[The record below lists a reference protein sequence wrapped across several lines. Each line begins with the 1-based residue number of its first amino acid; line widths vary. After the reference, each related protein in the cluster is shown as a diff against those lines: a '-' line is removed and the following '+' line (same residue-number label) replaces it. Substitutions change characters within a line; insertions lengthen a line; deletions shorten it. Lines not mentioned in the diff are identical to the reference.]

1 MSVSAPEDRVPEVQV
16 AMNGETRPLDLD
28 DRDLPNWVTDALP
41 DRGEKLKRKTYD
53 ERMGALQRELVK
65 MQAWQEA
72 SGARVVCLFE
82 GRDAAGKGGNIKRVR
97 ENLNARRARV
107 VALPKP
113 TERERG
119 EWYFQRYARHL
130 PTTGEIVLFDRSWY
144 NRAGV
149 ERVMGFAGE
158 AQVEHFLEEAPRFEA
173 MLVRD
178 GIHLRKFWLNIAQA
192 TQIKRFHDRR
202 HDPLK
207 GWKLSPMDVAA
218 LGKWEDY
225 TRARDAMFAATH
237 TDHAP
242 WTVVRADD
250 KRRARLGL
258 IASLLD
264 GIDYV
269 GKDQGALGAVDRSM
283 VGGPE
288 AAA

>member
-1 MSVSAPEDRVPEVQV
+1 MTRDRVAEAQV
-16 AMNGETRPLDLD
+16 SLGGRTRPLDLD
-28 DRDLPNWVTDALP
+28 DEALPSWVTDALP
-41 DRGEKLKRKTYD
+41 DRGEKLRRKDYD
-53 ERMGALQRELVK
+53 RQMDALQRELVK
-65 MQAWQEA
+65 LQAWQEA
-72 SGARVVCLFE
+72 TGERVLCLFE
-82 GRDAAGKGGNIKRVR
+82 GRDAAGKGGNIKRVA
-97 ENLNARRARV
+97 ENLNARRARI

-113 TERERG
+113 SERELG
-119 EWYFQRYARHL
+119 QWYFQRYAAHL

-149 ERVMGFAGE
+149 ERVMGFADE
-158 AQVEHFLEEAPRFEA
+158 AQVARFLEEAPRFEA

-202 HDPLK
+202 HDQLK
-207 GWKLSPMDVAA
+207 GWKLSPMDVEA
-218 LGKWEDY
+218 LSRWSAY
-225 TRARDAMFAATH
+225 TEARGAMFAATH

-264 GIDYV
+264 GLAYD
-269 GKDQGALGAVDRSM
+269 GKDQGAIDAVERSM

-288 AAA
+288 AMS

>member
-1 MSVSAPEDRVPEVQV
+1 MSEDRVPSVDVTLDEQK
-16 AMNGETRPLDLD
+16 RPLDLD
-28 DRDLPNWVTDALP
+28 HQPLPEWATEALP
-41 DRGEKLKRKTYD
+41 DRGKKLKRKIYD
-53 ERMGALQRELVK
+53 AQLEALQLELVK
-65 MQAWQEA
+65 LQMWQVQ

-82 GRDAAGKGGNIKRVR
+82 GRDAAGKGGSIARVR
-97 ENLNARRARV
+97 ANLNPRRARI

-113 TERERG
+113 TDREQG
-119 EWYFQRYARHL
+119 EWYFQRYVNHL

-149 ERVMGFAGE
+149 ERVMGFASQT
-158 AQVEHFLEEAPRFEA
+158 QVEHFLDEAPRFEE

-178 GIHLRKFWLNIAQA
+178 GIHLRKFWLNIRQA

-218 LGKWEDY
+218 LGRWHDY
-225 TRARDAMFAATH
+225 TDARDTMFSATH

-242 WTVVRADD
+242 WTVVIGDD

-258 IASLLD
+258 IASLLT
-264 GIDYV
+264 GLDYT
-269 GKDQGALGAVDRSM
+269 GKDDSVLADIDCSM
-283 VGGPE
+283 VGGP
-288 AAA
+288 AILSD

>member
-1 MSVSAPEDRVPEVQV
+1 MRTVEVTLG
-16 AMNGETRPLDLD
+16 GEARPLDLD
-28 DRDLPNWVTDALP
+28 AEALPGWVRDALP
-41 DRGEKLKRKTYD
+41 DRGGKLRRKDYD
-53 ERMGALQRELVK
+53 RLMHALQCELVK

-72 SGARVVCLFE
+72 SGARVVCVFE
-82 GRDAAGKGGNIKRVR
+82 GRDAAGKGGTIKRVR
-97 ENLNARRARV
+97 ENLNARRARI

-119 EWYFQRYARHL
+119 AWYFQRYAEHL
-130 PTTGEIVLFDRSWY
+130 PSTGEMTLFDRSWY

-149 ERVMGFAGE
+149 ERVMGFADGAE
-158 AQVEHFLEEAPRFEA
+158 VARFLEEAPVFEG
-173 MLVRD
+173 MLVRG

-207 GWKLSPMDVAA
+207 AWKLSPMDVEA
-218 LGKWEDY
+218 LSRWDAY
-225 TRARDAMFAATH
+225 TSARDAMFAATH
-237 TDHAP
+237 TEHAP

-264 GIDYV
+264 GLDYD
-269 GKDQGALGAVDRSM
+269 GKDQAAIDAVDRSV

-288 AAA
+288 AAG